1 VSLPPEALEKAGRAC
16 RRIEGKDASAAAS
29 VPPPRPGHAPWL
41 IAAGL
46 VALTFAA
53 MSSAVAAQAPAASR
67 AAKKPAASASAPA
80 VSPSDAADALRFT
93 RTVPQENP
101 ALEQAYEALLSG
113 RDDEARRAYE
123 KMLRADGR
131 NVDVLLGLATLAV
144 RHGEADAARAY
155 YLRALEADPSD
166 ATAQA
171 GVLAMGGR
179 GDETAAESRLK
190 TMLAARPDSPP
201 LNFALGCLYARQG
214 RWSEAEQAYFQAHA
228 GDPGNP
234 DLIFNLAVSLD
245 HLRQDK
251 LAARYYRAALDA
263 SAIRAASFARDA
275 VGVRLKELATTG
287 E

>member
-1 VSLPPEALEKAGRAC
+1 MPDTLDTP
-16 RRIEGKDASAAAS
+16 AAS
-29 VPPPRPGHAPWL
+29 
-41 IAAGL
+41 
-46 VALTFAA
+46 
-53 MSSAVAAQAPAASR
+53 PAASR
-67 AAKKPAASASAPA
+67 PAKTGASGRPARRTASPLLAGKKRASSAPA
-80 VSPSDAADALRFT
+80 RARFPAAAPRREPFDAVDMLHFT

-101 ALEQAYEALLSG
+101 ALEGAYEALLSG

-123 KMLRADGR
+123 KMLRADSR
-131 NVDVLLGLATLAV
+131 NTDVLLGLATLAV
-144 RHGEADAARAY
+144 RRGEAVVAHMY

-171 GVLAMGGR
+171 GVLGMGGY
-179 GDETAAESRLK
+179 GDEAATESKLK
-190 TMLAARPDSPP
+190 TALAARPGSPP

-245 HLRQDK
+245 HLHQNR
-251 LAARYYRAALDA
+251 LAAQYYRAALDA
-263 SAIRAASFARDA
+263 SAIRTASFARDA
-275 VGVRLKELATTG
+275 AGARLKELTTTG